1 MSSDGSVKAAADGGS
16 MARWPSGWRPV
27 WQWMVRHPVATILLI
42 TAILVV
48 PTLWS
53 RELNPPD
60 ELRHAAVFIELM
72 DHGNWLAL
80 HMNGGFYPDK
90 PPVYFWLL
98 AVFSW
103 IFQTDSQSIFY
114 FVTGLT
120 GAFLALA
127 TYQMARVVGRSDR
140 EFGLVVAL
148 VLLTNVFF
156 VDRIHV
162 PKMDLLFS
170 TFICLSL
177 TAFFAAIGKQRAWSW
192 SLAAF
197 GFATLA
203 ALTKGPFGLVVPLLT
218 SLAYLA
224 VTRNLSRLAT
234 ADIAAGFVLSAGLL
248 LLYCL
253 GLYWQAGEA
262 FLNAIFGYVDHK
274 AGWSGGV
281 NFALDQYV
289 WFLLSRWL
297 PWTLL
302 LFFVPWRRMW
312 NGLSAGGWRDPINN
326 QWIFP
331 GLAVACTLLPLSSIS
346 YVNPNFLIIV
356 LAPLAVLSAAL
367 IVEMPSSAQ
376 RWFITTIGACTL
388 LVGIVFPTVALL
400 DGGRSLGQYDFFAGS
415 MAVVAALVILRMRNY
430 GFKPFLMILMVSV
443 TLISLANSFKGS
455 AKNEVRSTKPAGEAI
470 AQYIQQGY
478 KPFSLGYADF
488 GVFFQYHARHRL
500 PQYRDWNTLIG
511 EIQNHDRVVIISTTR
526 AWELWP
532 ERPAQARLVHKSP
545 KNPSLSKNY
554 DWMNN
559 EPAVFVLEKNRSD
572 GSIERGSPVKTDPA
586 AEPAHPSR

>member
-1 MSSDGSVKAAADGGS
+1 MSSDGSVKAAVDGGGI
-16 MARWPSGWRPV
+16 ARWPSGLRPV
-27 WQWMVRHPVATILLI
+27 WQWMARHPVAAILLI
-42 TAILVV
+42 TAIQVV

-98 AVFSW
+98 AIFAW

-120 GAFLALA
+120 GGFLALA
-127 TYQMARVVGRSDR
+127 TYQMARIVGRGDS
-140 EFGLVVAL
+140 EFGLIAAL
-148 VLLTNVFF
+148 MLLTNVFF

-162 PKMDLLFS
+162 PKMDLLFG
-170 TFICLSL
+170 TFIGLSL
-177 TAFFAAIGKQRAWSW
+177 TAFFAAFERQRSWSW
-192 SLAAF
+192 ALAGF

-224 VTRNLSRLAT
+224 VTRNLSRLWAY
-234 ADIAAGFVLSAGLL
+234 DIAFGFIMSAGLL
-248 LLYCL
+248 LLYFL

-274 AGWSGGV
+274 AGWSVGM
-281 NFALDQYV
+281 NFALHQYV

-297 PWTLL
+297 PWTVL
-302 LFFVPWRRMW
+302 LFFVPWRGVW
-312 NGLSAGGWRDPINN
+312 NGLLDKRWQHPDNKGW
-326 QWIFP
+326 FFLA
-331 GLAVACTLLPLSSIS
+331 LAVAFALLPLSSIS

-356 LAPLAVLSAAL
+356 LAPLAVLSAAF
-367 IVEMPSSAQ
+367 IVELSSKRQ
-376 RWFITTIGACTL
+376 RRFIITIAASML
-388 LVGIVFPTVALL
+388 LVGIIFPTVALL
-400 DGGRSLGQYDFFAGS
+400 DGGRSLGQYKLSAGVL
-415 MAVVAALVILRMRNY
+415 AVIAALVTFRMRDF
-430 GFKPFLMILMVSV
+430 GFRPFLMILTVGV
-443 TLISLANSFKGS
+443 TLISLANNLTGS
-455 AKNEVRSTKPAGEAI
+455 KKDELRSTKPASQVI
-470 AQYIQQGY
+470 ARYINNGY
-478 KPFSLGYADF
+478 TPFSLGYADF

-500 PQYRDWNTLIG
+500 PEYRDWNTLIG
-511 EIQNHDRVVIISTTR
+511 ELKHHDRVVIISTTR

-532 ERPAQARLVHKSP
+532 DRPPDARLVHTSP
-545 KNPSLSKNY
+545 RNPSLSKNY

-559 EPAVFVLEKNRSD
+559 EPAVFVLEKNQGK
-572 GSIERGSPVKTDPA
+572 GSIDGGSPVKTGPA
-586 AEPAHPSR
+586 AEPVHRSR

>member
-1 MSSDGSVKAAADGGS
+1 MNKDALDGAAVDRAVADG
-16 MARWPSGWRPV
+16 RPHLWTPV
-27 WQWMVRHPVATILLI
+27 WQWMVRHPVLSILLI
-42 TAILVV
+42 VAVQVI
-48 PTLWS
+48 PALWS

-60 ELRHAAVFIELM
+60 ELRHAAVFIEMM

-90 PPVYFWLL
+90 PPIYFWLL
-98 AVFSW
+98 AAFAW
-103 IFQTDSQSIFY
+103 IFQTDSQWVFY

-120 GAFLALA
+120 GGFLALA
-127 TYQMARVVGRSDR
+127 TYQMARVVGHGNR
-140 EFGLVVAL
+140 EFGLIAAL

-177 TAFFAAIGKQRAWSW
+177 TAFFAAIERQRSW
-192 SLAAF
+192 TWTLAGF

-224 VTRNLSRLAT
+224 VTRNLSRLAA
-234 ADIAAGFVLSAGLL
+234 ADILAGFILSTGLL
-248 LLYCL
+248 LLYLL

-274 AGWSGGV
+274 AGWSVGV

-302 LFFVPWRRMW
+302 LVFVPWRRMW
-312 NGLSAGGWRDPINN
+312 NGLSTGVWRDPKNGY
-326 QWIFP
+326 WVFL
-331 GLAVACTLLPLSSIS
+331 GLAVVCTLLPLSSIS
-346 YVNPNFLIIV
+346 YVNPNFLVIV

-367 IVEMPSSAQ
+367 IVDMSANEQ
-376 RWFITTIGACTL
+376 RRFITTIGSGTL
-388 LVGIVFPTVALL
+388 LVGIVFPAVALL
-400 DGGRSLGQYDFFAGS
+400 DGGRSLGQYGFFAGS
-415 MAVVAALVILRMRNY
+415 MAVVSALVILRMRHC
-430 GFKPFLMILMVSV
+430 GVKPFLMILTVSV
-443 TLISLANSFKGS
+443 TLISLANVLTGS
-455 AKNEVRSTKPAGEAI
+455 SNNEIRSTKPAGQAI
-470 AQYIQQGY
+470 ARYIQQGY
-478 KPFSLGYADF
+478 RPFSLGYADF

-500 PQYRDWNTLIG
+500 PQYRDWNSLIR
-511 EIQNHDRVVIISTTR
+511 ELEHHDRVVIISTTR

-532 ERPAQARLVHKSP
+532 ERPPEARIVHTSP

-559 EPAVFVLEKNRSD
+559 EPAVFVLEKNPNEGSFED
-572 GSIERGSPVKTDPA
+572 GSAVKNGPDA
-586 AEPAHPSR
+586 KPAHPSR